1 MQEIT
6 IKWSYPMNIENIL
19 SDERMSDVGIYYIT
33 RRFGGH
39 VSDLYIGKTIYSFKS
54 RLKSHW
60 WYWLDQYRGKKL
72 VRLGTIVKPQ
82 KLSEEERIQL
92 INDVEATLI
101 FCMRDQ
107 LIHNTMCKQTCN
119 PSQRLKIFNIGWRGN
134 IPAEVFITDEEWG
147 EA

>member
-60 WYWLDQYRGKKL
+60 WYWLDQYRGKKR

-82 KLSEEERIQL
+82 KLSEEEWIQL

-119 PSQRLKIFNIGWRGN
+119 PSQRLKILNIGWRGN